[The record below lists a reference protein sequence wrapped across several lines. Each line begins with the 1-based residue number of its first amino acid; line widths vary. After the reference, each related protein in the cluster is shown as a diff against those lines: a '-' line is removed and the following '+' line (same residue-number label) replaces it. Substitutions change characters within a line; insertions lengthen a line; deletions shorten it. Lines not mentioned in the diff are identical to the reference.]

1 MSQSNKTI
9 LLTGGAGFI
18 GSHTLDALVELG
30 YRVAVIDDF
39 NDYYNPIF
47 KAQNVAVYLNNPN
60 VTVYRGS
67 ITDIPFLTAIFST
80 EKIDAVIHLAARA
93 GVRPSIANPK
103 LYTEVNV
110 GGTENL
116 LELCKENGIKKFI
129 FASSSSVYGNQRK
142 VPFSETDEIRP
153 ISPYAET
160 KKSVE
165 LMAYSYHLL
174 YGINCIG
181 LRFFTVYGERGRPDM
196 APYLFTEKIL
206 KGQEIQKFGDG
217 SSKRDYTYIADIVSG
232 ILMCL
237 EADLKYEIIN
247 LGNNNPVS
255 LNDFIA
261 LVEKLTGKKAK
272 IKSMPMQE
280 GDVPLTYADIIK
292 AHKLLGWKPTT
303 TLTKGMERFIT
314 WFKKERL

>member
-1 MSQSNKTI
+1 MSI

-18 GSHTLDALVELG
+18 GSHTLDALVAGG
-30 YRVAVIDDF
+30 YNVIVIDDF
-39 NDYYNPIF
+39 NDYYNPLF
-47 KAQNVAVYLNNPN
+47 KAQNIAIYLNNPA

-67 ITDIPFLTAIFST
+67 ITDVPFLAAIFAK

-93 GVRPSIANPK
+93 GVRTSIANPK
-103 LYTEVNV
+103 LYQEVNV
-110 GGTENL
+110 QGTENL
-116 LELCKENGIKKFI
+116 LELCKEYGIKKFI
-129 FASSSSVYGNQRK
+129 FASSSSVYGNQTK
-142 VPFSETDEIRP
+142 VPFSETDTIYP

-160 KKSVE
+160 KKLVE

-206 KGQEIQKFGDG
+206 RSQEIQKFGDG
-217 SSKRDYTYIADIVSG
+217 SSKRDYTYIADIVAG

-237 EADLKYEIIN
+237 DADLKYEIIN
-247 LGNNNPVS
+247 LGDNNPVS
-255 LNDFIA
+255 LNDFIS
-261 LVEKLTGKKAK
+261 LVEKLTGKKAH
-272 IKSMPMQE
+272 IKSMPVQP
-280 GDVPLTYADIIK
+280 GDVSMTYADISK
-292 AHKLLGWKPTT
+292 AKLLLAWEPTT
-303 TLTKGMERFIT
+303 VLGAGMERFIT